1 MKARAAKASAAKEVA
16 VATIKALMGMTPTRP
31 KKARA
36 AKEVAAKEVAVA
48 TIKALTSM
56 TPKKMKM
63 PKCDAVV

>member
-1 MKARAAKASAAKEVA
+1 M
-16 VATIKALMGMTPTRP
+16 ATIKALMGMTPTRP
-31 KKARA
+31 NKARA